1 MLVGLIGKPNAGKS
15 TFFNAATM
23 LSAKVAN
30 YPFTTIEPNVGI
42 AWVSTGCVCREF
54 GVKDNPVN
62 SRCEDG
68 IRYIPVKLVDLP
80 GLIPGAHRGEGLGN
94 QFLDSVMRSDALI
107 HVIDASGYTDEG
119 GRVLEDPSH
128 DPMTDVEFIENE
140 VDQWI
145 AGIIMKDIQKINR
158 SIKMDEAMGIIA
170 PRLSGLGMDSTTVKS
185 ILMNDPVISKLKF
198 SEWDE
203 VTVLRFSKEVRA
215 RSKPILI
222 VANKADIKSSDENIK
237 RLIGSGRAVIPASA
251 EAELLLRKA
260 SKSGLIKYRPGEGKF
275 EVVGTLTDAQRAALE
290 FVNENLLK
298 KYGSTGV
305 QQAIN
310 YIYFNL
316 LDMLVVYPVE
326 DENKLSDKKGNVLP
340 DAHLIKRGSTARDLA
355 YLIHTDLGEGFLYAV
370 DARTKMKLGADY
382 QLKNNDVIKIVSA
395 GKRG

>member
-54 GVKDNPVN
+54 GVRDNPVN

-107 HVIDASGYTDEG
+107 HIVDASGYTDEG
-119 GRVLEDPSH
+119 GRVLDTPSH
-128 DPMTDVEFIENE
+128 DPMIDVEFIENE

-145 AGIIMKDIQKINR
+145 AGIIKKDMQRISHLTKV
-158 SIKMDEAMGIIA
+158 DEAVSTIA
-170 PRLSGLGMDSTTVKS
+170 TRLSGLGMNSATIKS
-185 ILMNDPVISKLKF
+185 ILMSDPVISKLKF

-203 VTVLRFSKEVRA
+203 EIVLRFSKEVRE

-222 VANKADIKSSDENIK
+222 VANKADIKSSEENIK
-237 RLIGSGRAVIPASA
+237 RLVKSGRPVIPASA
-251 EAELLLRKA
+251 EAELVLRKA
-260 SKSGLIKYRPGEGKF
+260 SKSGLIKYRPGDSKF
-275 EVVGTLTDAQRAALE
+275 EVTGTLTDAQRSALE
-290 FVNENLLK
+290 FINENILK

-310 YIYFNL
+310 YVYFNM
-316 LDMLVVYPVE
+316 LDMIVVYPVE
-326 DENKLSDKKGNVLP
+326 DENRLSDKKGNVLP
-340 DAHLIKRGSTARDLA
+340 DAYLLKRGSTARDLA

-370 DARTKMKLGADY
+370 DARTKMKLGAEY
-382 QLKNNDVIKIVSA
+382 QLKNNDVIKIVS
-395 GKRG
+395 RT